1 MQRPELV
8 STEAQLAHSTRKL
21 NNAIKS
27 NEALSKTETQL
38 QTKVTSL
45 QQELALVAKAAE
57 RAQGTIYVPCD
68 SFLKSHRLLVF

>member
-27 NEALSKTETQL
+27 KEALSKTETQL
-38 QTKVTSL
+38 QDKVTLL
-45 QQELALVAKAAE
+45 QQELASVTKAAE
-57 RAQGTIYVPCD
+57 RAQGATYT
-68 SFLKSHRLLVF
+68 F